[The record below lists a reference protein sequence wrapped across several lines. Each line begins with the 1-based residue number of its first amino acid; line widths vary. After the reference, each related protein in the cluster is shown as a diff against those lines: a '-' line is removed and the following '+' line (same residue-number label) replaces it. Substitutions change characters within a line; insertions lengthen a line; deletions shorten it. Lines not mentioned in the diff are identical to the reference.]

1 MRWKNV
7 GTCWTFI
14 QHPTSKRF
22 LFIQKEILRCR
33 IPKKIF
39 DIFKNYI
46 LYLSKIILSDEVWS
60 LELFIRE
67 EFKLLPRAATTDQIV
82 FVSQT
87 KAIRTLLFSPVTCT
101 SRILGSCSV
110 HECIPII
117 PNSDEIGSWKI
128 NSSERLSKVQNKTL
142 DV

>member
-1 MRWKNV
+1 MGRNALKERWNLLDI
-7 GTCWTFI
+7 FI

-46 LYLSKIILSDEVWS
+46 LYFNKIILSDEVWS

-67 EFKLLPRAATTDQIV
+67 EFKLQPRAGKQQPAT
-82 FVSQT
+82 
-87 KAIRTLLFSPVTCT
+87 K
-101 SRILGSCSV
+101 
-110 HECIPII
+110 
-117 PNSDEIGSWKI
+117 
-128 NSSERLSKVQNKTL
+128 
-142 DV
+142 